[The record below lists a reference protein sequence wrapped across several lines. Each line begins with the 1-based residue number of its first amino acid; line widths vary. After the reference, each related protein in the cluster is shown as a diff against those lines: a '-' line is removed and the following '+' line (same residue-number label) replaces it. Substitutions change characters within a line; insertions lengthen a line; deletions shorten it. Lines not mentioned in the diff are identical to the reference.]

1 MNETSFPDRGPDA
14 RWPRGDRAAVAETSM
29 LAGSDAAP
37 AAAADLLKNAIQ
49 GAHDGLDRLAYR
61 AAPVVRKLGDSVAAA
76 GQALHVK
83 SDQLRET
90 GDEWVEGISTTVR
103 SRPLLSVFAACALGA
118 LIARI
123 PR

>member
-14 RWPRGDRAAVAETSM
+14 RRPNGDRV
-29 LAGSDAAP
+29 
-37 AAAADLLKNAIQ
+37 AADLLKNAVQ
-49 GAHDGLDRLAYR
+49 GAHDGLDRLADR
-61 AAPVVRKLGDSVAAA
+61 AAPVVRRLGDSVAAA
-76 GQALHVK
+76 GQTLHAK

-90 GDEWVEGISTTVR
+90 GDEWVEGLRTTVR
-103 SRPLLSVFAACALGA
+103 SKPLLSVFAAFALGA